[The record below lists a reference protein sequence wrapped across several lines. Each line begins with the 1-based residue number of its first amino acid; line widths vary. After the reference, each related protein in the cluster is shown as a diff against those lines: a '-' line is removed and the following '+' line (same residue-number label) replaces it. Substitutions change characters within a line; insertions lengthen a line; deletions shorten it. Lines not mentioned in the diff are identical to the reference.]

1 MGVARRTDDETAAP
15 VITIKGSLKTGYKRF
30 QAAFCY
36 SETLA
41 KALGGVAGRAWMP
54 DIFSGDV
61 LK

>member
-1 MGVARRTDDETAAP
+1 MGAAPRRTDDETAEP

-41 KALGGVAGRAWMP
+41 KALGVLQVGHGCPTFLVVAY
-54 DIFSGDV
+54 
-61 LK
+61 